1 MDKKI
6 DNLYRNDKTDEAIHQ
21 LIKKIDENPKNVDN
35 YLQLSTYLIEQGSF
49 DQAQKLLEQ
58 AQHLVEK
65 PQELSYNLAVAYY
78 MQGEFDKALTL
89 LDKIPNDDLTLYQK
103 ALVYLKLGQLQKAL
117 AYALS
122 IKNKDTRV
130 KELLG
135 DIWMGLGDFKQAED
149 NYRQIPEDERSAK
162 INFLLGI
169 VLFDHDKEEAEKF
182 LAKSKKMDRKYYQ
195 QAENQYA
202 AIMKMLSDK
211 EKGK

>member
-1 MDKKI
+1 M
-6 DNLYRNDKTDEAIHQ
+6 
-21 LIKKIDENPKNVDN
+21 
-35 YLQLSTYLIEQGSF
+35 QLSTYLIEQGSF

-169 VLFDHDKEEAEKF
+169 VLFDHNKEEAEKF

>member
-21 LIKKIDENPKNVDN
+21 LIEKIDEHPKNVDN

-89 LDKIPNDDLTLYQK
+89 LDKIPNFVSK
-103 ALVYLKLGQLQKAL
+103 SF
-117 AYALS
+117 S
-122 IKNKDTRV
+122 I
-130 KELLG
+130 
-135 DIWMGLGDFKQAED
+135 FK
-149 NYRQIPEDERSAK
+149 IRS
-162 INFLLGI
+162 IT
-169 VLFDHDKEEAEKF
+169 
-182 LAKSKKMDRKYYQ
+182 
-195 QAENQYA
+195 
-202 AIMKMLSDK
+202 
-211 EKGK
+211 KGFSICFID